1 MLRPISARFQ
11 RRVVSALA
19 EDKAMRLIVGLG
31 NPDPEYQWTPHNLGF
46 MAVDEL
52 AERGSIRVERPEGKA
67 LVGRGKLAG
76 EEILLAKPQTYMNLS
91 GVSVRELLAK
101 YELEPTDLLV
111 MWDEVQLPAGTF
123 KIHPDGSA
131 GSHNGAKS
139 VIGSIGT
146 QQFARLRLGCGP
158 DHPVGSLRDYVLR
171 PMKKAELE
179 EASEMLGQVG
189 DAVELILT
197 QGLDAAMTKY
207 NRRKPQEPEEE
218 K

>member
-1 MLRPISARFQ
+1 
-11 RRVVSALA
+11 
-19 EDKAMRLIVGLG
+19 MRLIVGLG

-52 AERGSIRVERPEGKA
+52 ADRGSIRVERPEGKA

-91 GVSVRELLAK
+91 GVSIRELLAK
-101 YELEPTDLLV
+101 YELQPADLLV

-158 DHPVGSLRDYVLR
+158 DHPVNSLRDYVLR
-171 PMKKAELE
+171 PMKKPELE
-179 EASEMLGQVG
+179 VASEMLAQVG
-189 DAVELILT
+189 DAVELMLT
-197 QGLDAAMTKY
+197 QGLDAAMTRY
-207 NRRKPQEPEEE
+207 NRRKPQEPDGG